1 MLLPLMQNTGTRTMC
16 ITLDNTAQI
25 AMESPMLSPISKML
39 MNNTDSFFE
48 QIEQVCL
55 WHCVIV
61 SLCFTSCARYFTQD
75 DDLDLGTWGSLDL
88 DDLLADTPQTEQ
100 TNMYSKLFIDKPV
113 SFYFFVTVHVY
124 VYVIISIY
132 LLFSL

>member
-1 MLLPLMQNTGTRTMC
+1 
-16 ITLDNTAQI
+16 
-25 AMESPMLSPISKML
+25 MLSPISKML